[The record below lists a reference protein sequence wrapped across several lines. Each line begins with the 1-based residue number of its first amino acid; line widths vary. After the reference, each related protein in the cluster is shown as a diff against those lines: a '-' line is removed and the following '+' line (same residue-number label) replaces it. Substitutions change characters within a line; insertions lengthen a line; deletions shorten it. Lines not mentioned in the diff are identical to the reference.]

1 MSNNT
6 QIYLATYSNVPVF
19 EFVTLEGPIM
29 RRKLDLW
36 INATHILKIA
46 KFPKAK
52 RTRILEKD
60 VQTGIHEKVQGG
72 YGKYQ
77 GTYVPLDLGREIAEQ
92 FGVLDVLK
100 PIFDFEYV
108 EGKLETPPP
117 APKHNHASA
126 LNINKKRPA
135 KKVVEEPKKRGRP
148 IKSNGPLLM
157 GAPNI
162 NNPVPALHRHDTQP
176 ISQPLLRGR
185 LGPLL
190 GSFELQRFDLQRLS
204 LFPALLLRHDTDADS
219 ISLASRQLTQDDL
232 EEVRDDDDDN
242 LNGNNIPNS
251 QTIQPISASPR
262 DSFVKAVHALLLN
275 GIPFTPPVT
284 GGGLMNL
291 LTASPVPEVKTEQPV
306 PVSTFTAFHENLVNF
321 FANDSKMEVDA
332 QGDLIVPPSIANP
345 PEPREQIP
353 INAPVDTDGNTI
365 FHWVCLMGLIAEL
378 NFLVRTFPHLNI
390 SVKNKDGETAL
401 MFLVKYNNAFQLKT
415 FPQLLTILDSTSLAT
430 DNQNRNIL
438 HHIISFGSQE
448 LKLTQR
454 ERVARYYLEE
464 VLEKFSEKPE
474 FAQLLNHQD
483 SDGNTPLHIAACSLK
498 KKLIKGFLLYHLL
511 IDFRLKNAM
520 DYSVE
525 NYLAAHNH
533 VLRLDNAFL
542 ENDDIALAMDAKL
555 FESQLYYS
563 KMAMDLQN
571 LTANAITE
579 NLTEL
584 AYAID
589 KELLQKDE
597 VIYQFIKDLQLRRQ
611 VMLDSQVNVFQL
623 MQVDELIE
631 AANRIKSRGSTS
643 DGIVE
648 FKSEQVLQEEVIRL
662 QNDLC
667 FQYLHAKEELD
678 EQVKEYRNKLERHHR
693 GLIGDKAV
701 TDDGTVDDEG
711 VELAKTLTEEIMKRQ
726 QLVSQLIDKQIE
738 VSFRCGGDA
747 DKENNDDRLQ
757 KYFRLILIAC
767 DMLVSEVEQ
776 LIHLIEQSLING
788 SDEAA

>member
-6 QIYLATYSNVPVF
+6 QIYSATYSNVPVF
-19 EFVTLEGPIM
+19 EFVTSEGPIM
-29 RRKLDLW
+29 RRKSDSW

-92 FGVLDVLK
+92 FGVLEVLK

-108 EGKLETPPP
+108 EGKSETPPP

-148 IKSNGPLLM
+148 MKTNGPSLM

-162 NNPVPALHRHDTQP
+162 NNPIPALHRHDTQP
-176 ISQPLLRGR
+176 ISQPMLRGR
-185 LGPLL
+185 SGPSL
-190 GSFELQRFDLQRLS
+190 GSFDSQRFDMQRLS
-204 LFPALLLRHDTDADS
+204 SFPALLSRHDTDADS
-219 ISLASRQLTQDDL
+219 ISLASRQLTQEDL
-232 EEVRDDDDDN
+232 EEVRDDEDDD

-262 DSFVKAVHALLLN
+262 DSFVKAVHASSMG

-284 GGGLMNL
+284 SGGSVHSS
-291 LTASPVPEVKTEQPV
+291 TTSPLPDAKCEPAV

-321 FANDSKMEVDA
+321 FANDSKMEVDG
-332 QGDLIVPPSIANP
+332 QGELIVPASIANP

-365 FHWVCLMGLIAEL
+365 FHWVCSMGSIAEL
-378 NFLVRTFPHLNI
+378 NFLMRTFPHLNI
-390 SVKNKDGETAL
+390 NVKNKDGETAL
-401 MFLVKYNNAFQLKT
+401 MFLVKYNNAYQLKT
-415 FPQLLTILDSTSLAT
+415 FPELLTILDSTSSAT

-438 HHIISFGSQE
+438 HHIISFGCQE
-448 LKLTQR
+448 SRSTQR

-464 VLEKFSEKPE
+464 VLDKFSERAD
-474 FAQLLNHQD
+474 FSQLLNHQD

-498 KKLIKGFLLYHLL
+498 KKLIKSFLSYHQR

-533 VLRLDNAFL
+533 VLRLDSAIL
-542 ENDDIALAMDAKL
+542 ENDEIASAMDAKS

-571 LTANAITE
+571 STANAITE

-589 KELLQKDE
+589 KELSQKDE
-597 VIYQFIKDLQLRRQ
+597 VIYQVIRDLQQRRQ
-611 VMLDSQVNVFQL
+611 VMLDSQIDVFRL
-623 MQVDELIE
+623 VQVDELIE
-631 AANRIKSRGSTS
+631 AADRIKSNGSTS

-667 FQYLHAKEELD
+667 FQYLHAQEELD
-678 EQVKEYRNKLERHHR
+678 ERLKDYRHNLERFHR
-693 GLIGDKAV
+693 SLLNETNDSEDGGSDSDKL
-701 TDDGTVDDEG
+701 
-711 VELAKTLTEEIMKRQ
+711 ELAKTLTESIIKRQ
-726 QLVSQLIDKQIE
+726 QLTNQLIDKQIE
-738 VSFRCGGDA
+738 VSFRCGDA
-747 DKENNDDRLQ
+747 DKENDDDRLQ
-757 KYFRLILIAC
+757 KYFRLISIAC
-767 DMLVSEVEQ
+767 DMSVSEVEQ
-776 LIHLIEQSLING
+776 SIHLIEQSLANG
-788 SDEAA
+788 SGETV

>member
-1 MSNNT
+1 
-6 QIYLATYSNVPVF
+6 
-19 EFVTLEGPIM
+19 M

-92 FGVLDVLK
+92 FGVLEVLK

-148 IKSNGPLLM
+148 MKTNGPLLM

-162 NNPVPALHRHDTQP
+162 NNPIPALHRHDTQP
-176 ISQPLLRGR
+176 ISQPMLRGR

-190 GSFELQRFDLQRLS
+190 GSFDLQRFDMQRLS
-204 LFPALLLRHDTDADS
+204 LFPALLSRHDTDADS
-219 ISLASRQLTQDDL
+219 ISLASRQLTQEDL
-232 EEVRDDDDDN
+232 EEVRDDEDDD

-262 DSFVKAVHALLLN
+262 DSFVKAVHALLMG

-284 GGGLMNL
+284 SGGLVHL
-291 LTASPVPEVKTEQPV
+291 LTTSPLPDAKCEPAV

-321 FANDSKMEVDA
+321 FANDSKMEVDG
-332 QGDLIVPPSIANP
+332 QGELIVPASIANP

-378 NFLVRTFPHLNI
+378 NFLMRTFPHLNI
-390 SVKNKDGETAL
+390 NVKNKDGETAL
-401 MFLVKYNNAFQLKT
+401 MFLVKYNNAYQLKT
-415 FPQLLTILDSTSLAT
+415 FPELLTILDSTSLAT

-438 HHIISFGSQE
+438 HHIISFGCQE
-448 LKLTQR
+448 LRLTQR

-464 VLEKFSEKPE
+464 VLDKFSERAD
-474 FAQLLNHQD
+474 FSQLLNHQD

-498 KKLIKGFLLYHLL
+498 KKLIKSFLLYHQR

-533 VLRLDNAFL
+533 VLRLDSAIL
-542 ENDDIALAMDAKL
+542 ENDEIALAMDAKL

-597 VIYQFIKDLQLRRQ
+597 VIYQVIRDLQQRRQ
-611 VMLDSQVNVFQL
+611 VMLDSQIDVFRL
-623 MQVDELIE
+623 VQVDELIE
-631 AANRIKSRGSTS
+631 AADRIKSNGSTS

-667 FQYLHAKEELD
+667 FQYLHAQEELD
-678 EQVKEYRNKLERHHR
+678 ERLKDYRHNLERFHR
-693 GLIGDKAV
+693 SLLNETNDSEDGGSDSDKL
-701 TDDGTVDDEG
+701 
-711 VELAKTLTEEIMKRQ
+711 ELAKTLTESIIKRQ
-726 QLVSQLIDKQIE
+726 QLTNQLIDKQIE
-738 VSFRCGGDA
+738 VSFRCGDA
-747 DKENNDDRLQ
+747 DKENDDDRLQ

-776 LIHLIEQSLING
+776 LIHLIEQSLANG
-788 SDEAA
+788 SGETV

>member
-92 FGVLDVLK
+92 FGVLEVLK

-148 IKSNGPLLM
+148 MKTNGPLLM

-162 NNPVPALHRHDTQP
+162 NNPIPALHRHDTQP
-176 ISQPLLRGR
+176 ISQPMLRGR

-190 GSFELQRFDLQRLS
+190 GSFDLQRFDMQRLS
-204 LFPALLLRHDTDADS
+204 LFPALLSRHDTDADS
-219 ISLASRQLTQDDL
+219 ISLASRQLTQEDL
-232 EEVRDDDDDN
+232 EEVRDDEDDD

-262 DSFVKAVHALLLN
+262 DSFVKAVHALLIG

-284 GGGLMNL
+284 SGGLVHL
-291 LTASPVPEVKTEQPV
+291 LTTSPLPDAKCEPAV

-332 QGDLIVPPSIANP
+332 QGELIVPASIANP

-378 NFLVRTFPHLNI
+378 NFLLRTFPHLNI
-390 SVKNKDGETAL
+390 NVKNKDGETAL
-401 MFLVKYNNAFQLKT
+401 MFLVKYNNAYQLKT
-415 FPQLLTILDSTSLAT
+415 FPELLTILDSTSLAT

-438 HHIISFGSQE
+438 HHIISFGCQE
-448 LKLTQR
+448 LRLTQR

-464 VLEKFSEKPE
+464 VLDKFSERTD
-474 FAQLLNHQD
+474 FSQLLNHQD

-498 KKLIKGFLLYHLL
+498 KKLIKGFLLYHQL

-533 VLRLDNAFL
+533 VLRLDSAIL
-542 ENDDIALAMDAKL
+542 ENDEIALAMDAKL

-597 VIYQFIKDLQLRRQ
+597 VIYQVIRDLQQRRQ
-611 VMLDSQVNVFQL
+611 VMLDSQLDVFRL
-623 MQVDELIE
+623 VQVDELIE
-631 AANRIKSRGSTS
+631 AADRIKTNGSTS

-667 FQYLHAKEELD
+667 FQYLHAQEELD
-678 EQVKEYRNKLERHHR
+678 ERLKDYRNNLERFHR
-693 GLIGDKAV
+693 SLLNESNDSEDGGSDGDKI
-701 TDDGTVDDEG
+701 
-711 VELAKTLTEEIMKRQ
+711 ELAKTLTESIIKRQ
-726 QLVSQLIDKQIE
+726 QLTSQLIDKQIE
-738 VSFRCGGDA
+738 VSFRCGDA
-747 DKENNDDRLQ
+747 DKENDDDRLQ

-776 LIHLIEQSLING
+776 LIHLIEQSLANG
-788 SDEAA
+788 SGETV